1 MLNTIKYNKAER
13 GIRERWVG
21 MEGGQGSLLRPGVER
36 ERTAKKKKKNLKKVH
51 SERGN
56 IACINVLR

>member
-1 MLNTIKYNKAER
+1 
-13 GIRERWVG
+13 

-36 ERTAKKKKKNLKKVH
+36 ERTAKKKKLKKVH

-56 IACINVLR
+56 LACINVLT